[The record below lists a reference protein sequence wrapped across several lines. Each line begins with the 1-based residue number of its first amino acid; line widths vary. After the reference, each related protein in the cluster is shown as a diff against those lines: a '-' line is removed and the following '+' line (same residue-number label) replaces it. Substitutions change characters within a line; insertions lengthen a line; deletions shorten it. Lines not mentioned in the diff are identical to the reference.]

1 MSKFKTMDGN
11 EAAAWVSYAFTE
23 VAAIYPITPSSPM
36 AEHVDDWAA
45 AGMKNLFGH
54 PVKVFEMQ
62 SEAGAAGAFH
72 GSLQAGALTTTYT
85 ASQGF
90 LLMIPNM
97 YKVAGELLPGVFHV
111 SARALANH
119 ALSIFGD
126 HQDVMSARASGCCL
140 LAESNVQEVMDLGGV
155 AHLSALKGSLPFINF
170 FDGFRTSHEIQKV
183 EVMDFENFRNLIDW
197 DAVKAFRKRALNPD
211 HPEIRG
217 TAENPDVYFQHTEA
231 SNKYYEAMP
240 DIVAGYMD
248 EISKITGRTYK
259 PFNYYGAED
268 AEYVVVSM
276 GSLSDVAKQAVEYL
290 QSQGEKVGAIN
301 VHLYRPFS
309 NKYLLN
315 VLPKTVKKI
324 AVIDRTKEPGSLG
337 EPLYLDIVGFVKEEG
352 LNIDVIGG
360 RAGLGSKDVLPEDIL
375 SVFTELKKEHPLN
388 GFTLSIEDDVTNLS
402 LPRAPKMPL
411 DTTGLTACKFWGF
424 GSDGTVG
431 ANKSAI
437 KIIGDHTDM
446 YAQAYFAY
454 DSKKSGGVTISHL
467 RFGTKPIDMPYLI
480 DAADYIACHRQS
492 YVKRFDLLRGIKDG
506 GTFMLNCTWTD
517 EELDKELPAKIK
529 RDIAKNHVKFYTLN
543 GDAIGQKLGLG
554 TRINMVMQAAFF
566 ALAKVIP
573 LEDAVKYLKDS
584 IVKSYGKKGQNVVD
598 MNWAA
603 VDAGVSEFHEVN
615 YPASW
620 ADAVDEVVEG
630 RPAPEYFK
638 NVAAPMLGQ
647 VGDDL
652 AVSAFIGRED
662 GTMPSGTSK
671 FEKAGP
677 ALHVPSWDAEKCIG
691 CMQCSFVC
699 PHATIRPVLTTKEE
713 TAAAPAGYKVAAKAK
728 SGKEYDVAI
737 IVDQLDCLEC
747 GSCVNVC
754 PVKALT
760 MVPNTDEERA
770 KMDFWYYGTEKVAPK
785 ANPQNKYSVIGSQFE
800 TPLLEFSGAC
810 AGCGGLHLKHRMSNS
825 LRSSSAT
832 A

>member
-45 AGMKNLFGH
+45 AGMKNLFGNT
-54 PVKVFEMQ
+54 VKVVEMQ

-97 YKVAGELLPGVFHV
+97 YKVAGEMLPGVFHV
-111 SARALANH
+111 AARALANH

-140 LAESNVQEVMDLGGV
+140 LAESNVQEVMDLAGV
-155 AHLSALKGSLPFINF
+155 AHLAALKGSLPFINF

-183 EVMDFENFRNLIDW
+183 EVMDFDNFRKLIDW
-197 DAVKAFRKRALNPD
+197 DAVKAFRNRALNPD
-211 HPEIRG
+211 APEIRG
-217 TAENPDVYFQHTEA
+217 TAENPDIYFQHTE
-231 SNKYYEAMP
+231 SRNRFYDAMP
-240 DIVAGYMD
+240 DIVADYMAQ
-248 EISKITGRTYK
+248 ISEITGRTYK
-259 PFNYYGAED
+259 PFNYYGAAD

-276 GSLSDVAKQAVEYL
+276 GSLSDVVKKAVNYL
-290 QSQGEKVGAIN
+290 NGKGEKVGSIN

-309 NKYLLN
+309 AKHLLE

-337 EPLYLDIVGFVKEEG
+337 EPLYLDIVDFVKEQG

-360 RAGLGSKDVLPEDIL
+360 RAGLGSKDVIPEDVIP
-375 SVFTELKKEHPLN
+375 VFEEVKKENPIN
-388 GFTLSIEDDVTNLS
+388 GFTIGIVDDVTNLS
-402 LPRAPKMPL
+402 LPRAPKVP
-411 DTTGLTACKFWGF
+411 DNAEGLTSCKFWGF

-467 RFGTKPIDMPYLI
+467 RFGKDPIDMPYLI

-573 LEDAVKYLKDS
+573 LDDAVKYLKDS

-603 VDAGVSEFHEVN
+603 VDAGVGEFHEVN

-620 ADAVDEVVEG
+620 ADATDEVAEG
-630 RPAPEYFK
+630 RPTPKYFSQ
-638 NVAAPMLGQ
+638 VAAPVLGQ

-652 AVSAFIGRED
+652 KVSDFVGRED
-662 GTMPSGTSK
+662 GTMPSGTSQ

-677 ALHVPSWDAEKCIG
+677 AL
-691 CMQCSFVC
+691 Q
-699 PHATIRPVLTTKEE
+699 
-713 TAAAPAGYKVAAKAK
+713 
-728 SGKEYDVAI
+728 
-737 IVDQLDCLEC
+737 
-747 GSCVNVC
+747 
-754 PVKALT
+754 
-760 MVPNTDEERA
+760 
-770 KMDFWYYGTEKVAPK
+770 
-785 ANPQNKYSVIGSQFE
+785 
-800 TPLLEFSGAC
+800 
-810 AGCGGLHLKHRMSNS
+810 
-825 LRSSSAT
+825 
-832 A
+832 

>member
-1 MSKFKTMDGN
+1 M
-11 EAAAWVSYAFTE
+11 
-23 VAAIYPITPSSPM
+23 
-36 AEHVDDWAA
+36 
-45 AGMKNLFGH
+45 
-54 PVKVFEMQ
+54 
-62 SEAGAAGAFH
+62 
-72 GSLQAGALTTTYT
+72 
-85 ASQGF
+85 
-90 LLMIPNM
+90 
-97 YKVAGELLPGVFHV
+97 
-111 SARALANH
+111 
-119 ALSIFGD
+119 
-126 HQDVMSARASGCCL
+126 
-140 LAESNVQEVMDLGGV
+140 
-155 AHLSALKGSLPFINF
+155 
-170 FDGFRTSHEIQKV
+170 
-183 EVMDFENFRNLIDW
+183 
-197 DAVKAFRKRALNPD
+197 
-211 HPEIRG
+211 
-217 TAENPDVYFQHTEA
+217 
-231 SNKYYEAMP
+231 
-240 DIVAGYMD
+240 
-248 EISKITGRTYK
+248 
-259 PFNYYGAED
+259 
-268 AEYVVVSM
+268 
-276 GSLSDVAKQAVEYL
+276 
-290 QSQGEKVGAIN
+290 
-301 VHLYRPFS
+301 
-309 NKYLLN
+309 
-315 VLPKTVKKI
+315 
-324 AVIDRTKEPGSLG
+324 
-337 EPLYLDIVGFVKEEG
+337 
-352 LNIDVIGG
+352 
-360 RAGLGSKDVLPEDIL
+360 GSKDVLPEDIL

-630 RPAPEYFK
+630 
-638 NVAAPMLGQ
+638 
-647 VGDDL
+647 
-652 AVSAFIGRED
+652 
-662 GTMPSGTSK
+662 
-671 FEKAGP
+671 
-677 ALHVPSWDAEKCIG
+677 
-691 CMQCSFVC
+691 
-699 PHATIRPVLTTKEE
+699 
-713 TAAAPAGYKVAAKAK
+713 
-728 SGKEYDVAI
+728 
-737 IVDQLDCLEC
+737 
-747 GSCVNVC
+747 
-754 PVKALT
+754 
-760 MVPNTDEERA
+760 
-770 KMDFWYYGTEKVAPK
+770 
-785 ANPQNKYSVIGSQFE
+785 
-800 TPLLEFSGAC
+800 
-810 AGCGGLHLKHRMSNS
+810 
-825 LRSSSAT
+825 
-832 A
+832 

>member
-1 MSKFKTMDGN
+1 MLLLYNNVSYIGLYIYIFIKERVLSMSKFKTMDGN

-36 AEHVDDWAA
+36 AEHVDDWSA
-45 AGMKNLFGH
+45 AGQKNLFGNT
-54 PVKVFEMQ
+54 VKVIEME

-111 SARALANH
+111 AARALANH

-126 HQDVMSARASGCCL
+126 HQDVMSARATGCCL

-155 AHLSALKGSLPFINF
+155 AHLAALKGSLPFINF

-183 EVMDFENFRNLIDW
+183 EVMDYDNFRKLIDW

-211 HPEIRG
+211 KPEIRG

-231 SNKYYEAMP
+231 SNRFYDAMP
-240 DIVAGYMD
+240 DIVADYMAK
-248 EISKITGRTYK
+248 ISEITGRTYK

-268 AEYVVVSM
+268 AESIIVSM
-276 GSLSDVAKQAVEYL
+276 GSLSDVVKQAVDYL
-290 QSQGEKVGAIN
+290 NGKGEKVGSIN

-309 NKYLLN
+309 AKYLSA

-337 EPLYLDIVGFVKEEG
+337 EPLYLDIVDFVKEQG
-352 LNIDVIGG
+352 LDIDVIGG
-360 RAGLGSKDVLPEDIL
+360 RAGLGSKDVVPEDIL
-375 SVFTELKKEHPLN
+375 PVFEEVKKEHPLN
-388 GFTLSIEDDVTNLS
+388 GFTIGIVDDVTNLS

-411 DTTGLTACKFWGF
+411 NTEGLTSCKFWGF

-467 RFGTKPIDMPYLI
+467 RFGKNPIDMPYLI

-492 YVKRFDLLRGIKDG
+492 YVKRFDILRGIKDG

-566 ALAKVIP
+566 ALAKIIP
-573 LEDAVKYLKDS
+573 VEDAVKYLKDS
-584 IVKSYGKKGQNVVD
+584 IIKNYGKKGQKVID
-598 MNWAA
+598 MNNGA
-603 VDAGVSEFHEVN
+603 VDAGIKEFHEVN

-620 ADAVDEVVEG
+620 ADAKDEVAEG
-630 RPAPEYFK
+630 RPVPEYFAK
-638 NVAAPMLGQ
+638 KLLLRCSAR
-647 VGDDL
+647 L
-652 AVSAFIGRED
+652 A
-662 GTMPSGTSK
+662 
-671 FEKAGP
+671 
-677 ALHVPSWDAEKCIG
+677 
-691 CMQCSFVC
+691 
-699 PHATIRPVLTTKEE
+699 TT
-713 TAAAPAGYKVAAKAK
+713 
-728 SGKEYDVAI
+728 
-737 IVDQLDCLEC
+737 
-747 GSCVNVC
+747 
-754 PVKALT
+754 
-760 MVPNTDEERA
+760 
-770 KMDFWYYGTEKVAPK
+770 
-785 ANPQNKYSVIGSQFE
+785 
-800 TPLLEFSGAC
+800 
-810 AGCGGLHLKHRMSNS
+810 
-825 LRSSSAT
+825 
-832 A
+832 

>member
-36 AEHVDDWAA
+36 AEHVDDWSAT
-45 AGMKNLFGH
+45 GMKNLFGH
-54 PVKVFEMQ
+54 KVNVIEMQ

-90 LLMIPNM
+90 LLMMPNM

-111 SARALANH
+111 AARALANH

-126 HQDVMSARASGCCL
+126 HQDVMAARATGCCL
-140 LAESNVQEVMDLGGV
+140 LAESNVQEVMDLAGV
-155 AHLSALKGSLPFINF
+155 AHLSAIKGSLPFINF

-183 EVMDFENFRNLIDW
+183 EVMDFENYRKLVDWEAIDR
-197 DAVKAFRKRALNPD
+197 FRKRALNPD
-211 HPEIRG
+211 NPQVRG

-231 SNKYYEAMP
+231 ANKFYDAMP
-240 DIVAGYMD
+240 DIVADYMD
-248 EISKITGRTYK
+248 KISEITGRSYK
-259 PFNYYGAED
+259 PFNYYGAPD
-268 AEYVVVSM
+268 AEHIIVSM
-276 GSLSDVAKQAVEYL
+276 GSLSDVAKQTVDYL

-324 AVIDRTKEPGSLG
+324 AVVDRTKEPGSLG

-360 RAGLGSKDVLPEDIL
+360 RTGMGSKDVLPEDFL
-375 SVFTELKKEHPLN
+375 AVFKELKKDHPLN
-388 GFTLSIEDDVTNLS
+388 GFTLGIVDDVTNLS
-402 LPRAPKMPL
+402 LPREPKMPL
-411 DTTGLTACKFWGF
+411 DTTGLTSCKFWGF

-467 RFGTKPIDMPYLI
+467 RFGTRPIDMPYLI

-492 YVKRFDLLRGIKDG
+492 YVGRFDVLRGIKEG

-517 EELDKELPAKIK
+517 EELEHELPARIK
-529 RDIAKNHVKFYTLN
+529 RAIAKNHVKFYTLN

-566 ALAKVIP
+566 ALAKIIP
-573 LEDAVKYLKDS
+573 VEDAVKYLKDS
-584 IVKSYGKKGQNVVD
+584 IIK
-598 MNWAA
+598 
-603 VDAGVSEFHEVN
+603 
-615 YPASW
+615 
-620 ADAVDEVVEG
+620 
-630 RPAPEYFK
+630 
-638 NVAAPMLGQ
+638 
-647 VGDDL
+647 
-652 AVSAFIGRED
+652 IGR
-662 GTMPSGTSK
+662 
-671 FEKAGP
+671 A
-677 ALHVPSWDAEKCIG
+677 HV
-691 CMQCSFVC
+691 
-699 PHATIRPVLTTKEE
+699 
-713 TAAAPAGYKVAAKAK
+713 
-728 SGKEYDVAI
+728 
-737 IVDQLDCLEC
+737 
-747 GSCVNVC
+747 
-754 PVKALT
+754 
-760 MVPNTDEERA
+760 
-770 KMDFWYYGTEKVAPK
+770 
-785 ANPQNKYSVIGSQFE
+785 
-800 TPLLEFSGAC
+800 
-810 AGCGGLHLKHRMSNS
+810 
-825 LRSSSAT
+825 
-832 A
+832 